1 MFSITMVN
9 LAERD
14 DIRQEGFKLLLD
26 ILQYKRH
33 GYKKEER
40 RDIKNIN
47 K

>member
-14 DIRQEGFKLLLD
+14 MIRQEVLMVFKLLLD

-33 GYKKEER
+33 GYKKEV
-40 RDIKNIN
+40 NIN
-47 K
+47 KF